1 MTNLPAS
8 KAGEAMELS
17 SVLIVKIPVKG
28 RSGYGLVTSAE
39 TRAKTLQK
47 YQMSLSRVN
56 EILTDLVRPH

>member
-1 MTNLPAS
+1 
-8 KAGEAMELS
+8 MELS